1 MGFLLRL
8 RKDIVEQVTG
18 GCREPRIAATKISCV
33 KGIVLLRT
41 LPQLV
46 EAVYFQPTER
56 LFMKKIAA
64 IVMALTLSGCASIFS
79 GSSQQTVVNTS
90 PQGAHCDFVRKD
102 KVIAYVERTPGNLHY
117 NKTRDD
123 ALLVCKKEGYKTTSV
138 PLTSDTDTWTLVNIL
153 LFPLGTVIGTGI
165 DAGTGAMNKYDEA
178 ITVTLPAAAPEEKP
192 APARTLKSKPNS

>member
-1 MGFLLRL
+1 MLIDGVPLAVTT
-8 RKDIVEQVTG
+8 DVVEQIMG

-46 EAVYFQPTER
+46 EAVYFQPMER

-64 IVMALTLSGCASIFS
+64 IVMALTLSGCASIVDS
-79 GSSQQTVVNTS
+79 SSQETTINST
-90 PQGAHCDFVRKD
+90 PQGARCDLVREGAVIGTVSSTPA
-102 KVIAYVERTPGNLHY
+102 KVNYKRRYA
-117 NKTRDD
+117 D
-123 ALLVCKKEGYKTTSV
+123 AEVVCKKPGYKDTKA
-138 PLTSDTDTWTLVNIL
+138 PLSSDTNAWTFGNIIFGGL
-153 LFPLGTVIGTGI
+153 IGWGI